1 MKFPHPTRQHPGK
14 ARCTLQLSMLLA
26 AMACVQPGMAQ
37 PARGPSAAEP
47 SLPYTVK
54 SSDKLIRLAR
64 DMLVKPADWNEVAR
78 FNQMKD
84 PNFIKPG
91 QRLNIPLR
99 LLKSTASGAKVVSVS
114 GDVQTGGTP
123 LVLGAAVPEGTRV
136 QTGANSSA
144 VVQLGDGSQVKLL
157 PNTLAQVVSNR
168 DYAMRDASA
177 SGSTTWFSGMIRL
190 SQGALE
196 TLATKIANRATPLQI
211 ETPTSLVG
219 VRGTQFR
226 VAFDDP
232 ASKNARTEVVEG
244 LVRADNPAQQ
254 AGADLPTGTG
264 ALVKPAEKEIR
275 VVKLLD
281 APDLSA
287 IPAEVVKP
295 LGNWPLP
302 VLAGA
307 SAYRVQ
313 VASDSQFNQIVRDLK
328 VTGTGVELGS
338 LVTGSWY
345 ARVRGIDA
353 QGLEG
358 FDAVRQLVVRNPA
371 PASWRVANS
380 ALSLQDGKTVL
391 TLSGLTPD
399 GLQLNATSYSVDV
412 AADAAMTVPVA
423 AVSAAEPRF
432 VLGDLKPGTYY
443 VRLRAGTQAPDGEV
457 YRFDLPGNWGATVFD
472 VGFALQRLK

>member
-1 MKFPHPTRQHPGK
+1 MNRVPTHALRL
-14 ARCTLQLSMLLA
+14 ATLLIACGSGFAALA
-26 AMACVQPGMAQ
+26 QTAP
-37 PARGPSAAEP
+37 PAGGAPEP

-54 SSDKLIRLAR
+54 ASDKLIRLAR
-64 DMLVKPADWNEVAR
+64 EMLVRPTDWNEVAR

-91 QRLNIPLR
+91 QRINIPLR
-99 LLKSTASGAKVVSVS
+99 LLKSAPAAARVVSVS
-114 GDVQTGGTP
+114 GDVQSGGSP
-123 LVLGAAVPEGTRV
+123 LAVGAAVAEGTRV

-157 PNTLAQVVSNR
+157 PNTLAQVVTNR

-177 SGSTTWFSGMIRL
+177 SGSTTWFSGLIRL

-196 TLATKIANRATPLQI
+196 TLATKVSNRANPLQI

-232 ASKNARTEVVEG
+232 AGKNSRTEVVDG
-244 LVRADNPAQQ
+244 QVRADNLAQQ
-254 AGADLPTGTG
+254 SGADLPRGTG
-264 ALVKPAEKEIR
+264 ALVNPAEREVR

-281 APDLSA
+281 APDLSSV
-287 IPAEVVKP
+287 PAEVTKP
-295 LGNWPLP
+295 LGNWPMP
-302 VLAGA
+302 ALAGA

-313 VASDSQFNQIVRDLK
+313 VASDSNFNQIVRDLK
-328 VTGTGVELGS
+328 VNTSGVELGS

-371 PASWRVANS
+371 PSAWRVSNS
-380 ALSLQDGKTVL
+380 SLSLQDGKTVL
-391 TLSGLTPD
+391 SLSGIQAD
-399 GLQLNATSYSVDV
+399 GAPLLAASYRAEVS
-412 AADAAMTVPVA
+412 ADAAMGSIIASPTA
-423 AVSAAEPRF
+423 TEPRL
-432 VLGDLKPGTYY
+432 VLGELKPGIYY
-443 VRLRAGTQAPDGEV
+443 LRLRAAGQAPDGEV
-457 YRFDLPGNWGATVFD
+457 YRFEIPGNWGQTVFD
-472 VGFALQRLK
+472 VGFALQKVR

>member
-1 MKFPHPTRQHPGK
+1 MSR
-14 ARCTLQLSMLLA
+14 LA
-26 AMACVQPGMAQ
+26 ALLIAAGLAQ
-37 PARGPSAAEP
+37 ASLAQTPAPSTAEA

-54 SSDKLIRLAR
+54 ASDKLIRLAR
-64 DMLVKPADWNEVAR
+64 EMLNRPADWNEVAR
-78 FNQMKD
+78 FNGMKD
-84 PNFIKPG
+84 PNLIKPG
-91 QRLNIPLR
+91 QRINIPLR
-99 LLKSTASGAKVVSVS
+99 LLKWAPSQAKVISLS
-114 GDVQTGGTP
+114 GDVQAGGTA
-123 LVLGAAVPEGTRV
+123 LTLGAAVPEGTRV

-144 VVQLGDGSQVKLL
+144 VVQLGDGSQIKLL

-177 SGSTTWFSGMIRL
+177 SGSTTWFSGLIRL

-196 TLATKIANRATPLQI
+196 TLATKLTNRANPLQI

-232 ASKNARTEVVEG
+232 ASKNARTEVLEG

-254 AGADLPTGTG
+254 SGADLPMGTG
-264 ALVKPAEKEIR
+264 ALVKPAEKDIR

-295 LGNWPLP
+295 QGNWPLP
-302 VLAGA
+302 MLAGA

-328 VTGTGVELGS
+328 VTGGDTQLGS
-338 LVTGSWY
+338 LVVGSWY

-358 FDAVRQLVVRNPA
+358 FDAVKQLVVRNPA
-371 PASWRVANS
+371 PSQWRVSNS
-380 ALSLQDGKTVL
+380 QLSLQDGKAVL
-391 TLSGLTPD
+391 SLSGLQAD
-399 GLQLNATSYSVDV
+399 GLPLNAASYSADV
-412 AADAAMTVPVA
+412 ASDAAMTTLVA
-423 AVSAAEPRF
+423 SPTSTEPKL
-432 VLGDLKPGTYY
+432 VLGDLKPGIYY
-443 VRLRAGTQAPDGEV
+443 LRLRAGGQAPDGEV
-457 YRFDLPGNWGATVFD
+457 YRLEIPGNWGSTVFD
-472 VGFALQRLK
+472 VGFALQKIR

>member
-1 MKFPHPTRQHPGK
+1 MNPFPKPATCV
-14 ARCTLQLSMLLA
+14 AALLIACGGAFASTSA
-26 AMACVQPGMAQ
+26 AAQ
-37 PARGPSAAEP
+37 PAAEP

-54 SSDKLIRLAR
+54 PSDKLIRLSR
-64 DMLVKPADWNEVAR
+64 EMLNKPTDWSEVAR

-84 PNFIKPG
+84 PNFIRPG

-99 LLKSTASGAKVVSVS
+99 LLKSSPALAQVVSVS
-114 GDVQTGGTP
+114 GEVQSGAGP
-123 LVLGAAVPEGTRV
+123 LPLGATLAEGANV

-144 VVQLGDGSQVKLL
+144 VLQLGDGSRVLLL
-157 PNTLAQVVSNR
+157 PNTLAQVVTNR

-177 SGSTTWFSGMIRL
+177 SGSTTWFSGLIRL

-196 TLATKIANRATPLQI
+196 TLATRISNRANPLQI

-232 ASKNARTEVVEG
+232 AGRNSRTEVLDG

-254 AGADLPTGTG
+254 SGAELPRGTG
-264 ALVKPAEKEIR
+264 AVVNPAEREVR

-281 APDLSA
+281 APDLSSL
-287 IPAEVVKP
+287 PAEITRP
-295 LGNWPLP
+295 AGNWPMPALP
-302 VLAGA
+302 GA

-313 VASDSQFNQIVRDLK
+313 VASDSSFNQIVRDLK
-328 VTGTGVELGS
+328 VNTAGVELGS
-338 LVTGSWY
+338 LVAGNWY

-371 PASWRVANS
+371 PPAPAQWRVS
-380 ALSLQDGKTVL
+380 DSSLSLQDGKTVL
-391 TLSGLTPD
+391 SLAGMQAD
-399 GLQLNATSYSVDV
+399 GAPLLAASYS
-412 AADAAMTVPVA
+412 AELSADAGKGSIIATP
-423 AVSAAEPRF
+423 SSTEPRL
-432 VLGDLKPGTYY
+432 VLGDLKPGIYY
-443 VRLRAGTQAPDGEV
+443 VRLRAAGQAPDADV
-457 YRFDLPGNWGATVFD
+457 YRFEIPGNWGATVFD
-472 VGFALQRLK
+472 VGFALQKVR